1 MHVTRRQFLKSAAA
15 VTVGFQ
21 GLQHY
26 VVWGEALGEGIAAGY
41 GPMRPDPG
49 GIVDLPAGFTYRVI
63 SRTGVEMDDGLRVP
77 GLPDAMAA
85 FPGAKGR
92 TLLVCNH
99 ELKAGARKVGAF
111 GDENERLGKL
121 PRERF
126 YDWGRGD
133 PPQGGTTTFV
143 LGPAGELEKHYLSLA
158 GTVRNCAGGL
168 TPWGSWITCEETTQ
182 RADDNHEQDHGY
194 NFEVPVGP
202 ATGPVEPVAL
212 KAMGRFNHEAV
223 AVHPATGIVYQTE
236 DAGDGLIYRYLP
248 DEPGRL
254 AAGGRL
260 QALMALDRPSL
271 NTDNH
276 KSQTV
281 APGDRLATAWVDM
294 EDVESPNDDLRAQGF
309 DKGAARFARGE
320 GMWYGRGAV
329 YFACTSGGKEKKGQ
343 VWRYEPS
350 PYEGTPDE
358 TASPGTLELFIEPND
373 GNLVE
378 NCDNLTVAPWGDL
391 VLCEGRR
398 WGQPPGGGHAGGAD
412 LQARPQRLQ
421 RVRVR
426 RRHVLARRPHALRQ
440 HPVARDHPG
449 HHRALDGLSRGLSRV
464 PGAARRRSRLI
475 ALDQVAQTGSLQ
487 HPRRAVAFYVL
498 SEP

>member
-1 MHVTRRQFLKSAAA
+1 MPVTRRQFLKSAAA
-15 VTVGFQ
+15 VSLGFQ
-21 GLQHY
+21 GLQRH
-26 VVWGEALGEGIAAGY
+26 VVWGEAPEEGIAAGY
-41 GPMRPDPG
+41 GPMLPDPG

-63 SRTGVEMDDGLRVP
+63 SRTGDEMDDGLLVP

-85 FPGAKGR
+85 FPGAEGR

-99 ELKAGARKVGAF
+99 ELTAGARKVGAF
-111 GDENERLGKL
+111 GEENERIAKV

-143 LGPAGELEKHYLSLA
+143 LGPGGELERHYLSLV

-182 RADDNHEQDHGY
+182 GADDHHERDHGY
-194 NFEVPVGP
+194 NFEVPAA

-260 QALMALDRPSL
+260 QALVALDRPSL
-271 NTDNH
+271 DTSNH
-276 KSQTV
+276 KSRTV
-281 APGDRLATAWVDM
+281 APGDRLPAAWVDV
-294 EDVESPNDDLRAQGF
+294 EDVESPERRSARPGVRQGRRPLRPRRGHVVRAGGRLLRLHQRRREEEGAGLALRAEPPRG
-309 DKGAARFARGE
+309 DARGGAA
-320 GMWYGRGAV
+320 
-329 YFACTSGGKEKKGQ
+329 
-343 VWRYEPS
+343 
-350 PYEGTPDE
+350 
-358 TASPGTLELFIEPND
+358 PGTLELFIEPD
-373 GNLVE
+373 DADLVE

-391 VLCEGRR
+391 VLCED
-398 WGQPPGGGHAGGAD
+398 GGGDNHLVGVTPEGRIYKLGRNAFNGSEFAGGVFSPDGRTLYANI
-412 LQARPQRLQ
+412 QSPGIT
-421 RVRVR
+421 
-426 RRHVLARRPHALRQ
+426 LA
-440 HPVARDHPG
+440 
-449 HHRALDGLSRGLSRV
+449 
-464 PGAARRRSRLI
+464 I
-475 ALDQVAQTGSLQ
+475 TG
-487 HPRRAVAFYVL
+487 PWTG
-498 SEP
+498 